1 MGTATAPDDTSIVHG
16 IPWRRRFASPRH
28 WLACVRLSMWS
39 VARDDGN
46 SAGAHY
52 ASPDSSGIAQ
62 HPFDFSTIFHQFD
75 HIVWECRVLY
85 ATPRRDTLRLQRSL

>member
-1 MGTATAPDDTSIVHG
+1 
-16 IPWRRRFASPRH
+16 
-28 WLACVRLSMWS
+28 MWS

-75 HIVWECRVLY
+75 HIV
-85 ATPRRDTLRLQRSL
+85 